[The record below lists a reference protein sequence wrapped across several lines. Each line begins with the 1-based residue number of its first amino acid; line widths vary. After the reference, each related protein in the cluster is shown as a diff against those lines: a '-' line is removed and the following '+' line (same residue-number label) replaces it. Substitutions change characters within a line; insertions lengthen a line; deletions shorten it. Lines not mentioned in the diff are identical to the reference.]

1 MRSDIECGCVGRGS
15 VTISLARLEVVRG
28 FVRKVCSV
36 IRALLPRFDNLSRG
50 VRKRFSF
57 SWGPA
62 ELDRMVTASRAEM
75 VNTLRQS
82 DLCSEH
88 LASLMD
94 VLRAA
99 HASDSYEPP
108 PYRCKPPPPTA
119 LHSAFMGS
127 EEGMGGLEEEDEEEE
142 DEEEEDE
149 AMGPAAALPEV
160 GDEEDGEE
168 DNDALTQGAMAAA
181 MAALRVH
188 EEAAELDVEP
198 DLGARME

>member
-1 MRSDIECGCVGRGS
+1 M
-15 VTISLARLEVVRG
+15 ISLARLEVVRG

-99 HASDSYEPP
+99 HVLDHGLNSARRGATESHAAFTAAPNVAS
-108 PYRCKPPPPTA
+108 R
-119 LHSAFMGS
+119 LHSAI
-127 EEGMGGLEEEDEEEE
+127 
-142 DEEEEDE
+142 
-149 AMGPAAALPEV
+149 
-160 GDEEDGEE
+160 
-168 DNDALTQGAMAAA
+168 LTKKGNTYTT
-181 MAALRVH
+181 
-188 EEAAELDVEP
+188 
-198 DLGARME
+198 